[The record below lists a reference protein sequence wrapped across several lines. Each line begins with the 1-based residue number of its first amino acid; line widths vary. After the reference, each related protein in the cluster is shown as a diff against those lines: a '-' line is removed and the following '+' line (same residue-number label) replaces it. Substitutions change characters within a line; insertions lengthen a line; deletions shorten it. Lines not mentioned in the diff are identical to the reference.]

1 MAMELDKETLAGLRK
16 LLADA
21 DAAEAGAEAA
31 KDADAEPDWG
41 LGGLLHL
48 ILNHIHVRED
58 LRAKAHTA
66 VDALAEAAGEVA
78 DTVDA
83 EAVKPEGA

>member
-1 MAMELDKETLAGLRK
+1 MELDANTLAGLRK

-21 DAAEAGAEAA
+21 EAAEAAAAGA
-31 KDADAEPDWG
+31 KDAPAEPDWG
-41 LGGLLHL
+41 LGGILHL
-48 ILNHIHVRED
+48 ILDHTHVRED
-58 LRAKAHTA
+58 LREKAHTA

-83 EAVKPEGA
+83 EAKTPEGA